1 MKVFLVFTLTEI
13 SFTTRSCLEIINYI
27 LKMSRYT
34 NIVCIGRYLVLTY
47 TERFIAIVCCFL
59 SYICWSVNCISWVS
73 KFHNSF
79 LTCTEIETSLYFR
92 TLIISFME
100 SSFPTLR
107 NFFHFFYLVH
117 KLFSQFSAH
126 LSVSKLYQLSF
137 WIIEPVLE
145 ISSSLSINLY

>member
-59 SYICWSVNCISWVS
+59 SCICWSVNCISWVS

-92 TLIISFME
+92 ILIISFME

-107 NFFHFFYLVH
+107 NFFHFFYLVR

-126 LSVSKLYQLSF
+126 LSVSKLYQLSL

-145 ISSSLSINLY
+145 MSSNLSINLY